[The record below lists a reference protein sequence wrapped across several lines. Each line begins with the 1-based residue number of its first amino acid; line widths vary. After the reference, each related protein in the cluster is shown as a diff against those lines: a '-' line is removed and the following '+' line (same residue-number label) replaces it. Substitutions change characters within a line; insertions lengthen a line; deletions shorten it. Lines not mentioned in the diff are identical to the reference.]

1 MVIWI
6 ALTCMKNTT
15 VAINTPT
22 GENENY
28 LSDRAKRLYSEPKQ
42 LTLCLFGES
51 LSTIAGKQEST
62 ALCSGT
68 KACIEAQTSYDKRI
82 ELLTAS
88 GLIAGI
94 TPLYVR
100 KRLSPPTPA
109 FALLRL
115 DGASADAQN
124 PGCEYLKD

>member
-1 MVIWI
+1 
-6 ALTCMKNTT
+6 MKNTT

-28 LSDRAKRLYSEPKQ
+28 LLGQVKRLYSEPKP
-42 LTLCLFGES
+42 LTPCLSGES
-51 LSTIAGKQEST
+51 SSTIADKQEST
-62 ALCSGT
+62 ALCSGM
-68 KACIEAQTSYDKRI
+68 KARIEAQTSYDKRI

-100 KRLSPPTPA
+100 KRLNPPTPA
-109 FALLRL
+109 SALLRL
-115 DGASADAQN
+115 AGASAGAQN
-124 PGCEYLKD
+124 LGCEYLKD